1 MSHIVWLHIF
11 PQLSQG
17 RLFRSVDHFRFPCM
31 CLFLS
36 LSPTILTMK
45 TFQNHCDPLDVH
57 LIFYFS
63 TLFSQLRL
71 TWVWFILEF
80 LTILTTK
87 IALCFFKCFFKRV
100 FSPHFSLQLSQERFS
115 SSVYHFVPFDIC
127 SLFHL
132 FHIILTITSLNNH
145 VIPALQPRVEW
156 LPPPVLSMLVQGR
169 NIHFPVIQR
178 KLQTQVNTFKVNPN
192 ELEQIVKQLPCNF

>member
-1 MSHIVWLHIF
+1 MLIF
-11 PQLSQG
+11 ITFPHNFNNENFSESLWSI
-17 RLFRSVDHFRFPCM
+17 RCAFDFLLFH
-31 CLFLS
+31 
-36 LSPTILTMK
+36 TILTVK
-45 TFQNHCDPLDVH
+45 TYMSVVYFRILDNSNNQNRIVFLCVSLNVSFQV
-57 LIFYFS
+57 FQFS
-63 TLFSQLRL
+63 
-71 TWVWFILEF
+71 
-80 LTILTTK
+80 
-87 IALCFFKCFFKRV
+87 
-100 FSPHFSLQLSQERFS
+100 RFS